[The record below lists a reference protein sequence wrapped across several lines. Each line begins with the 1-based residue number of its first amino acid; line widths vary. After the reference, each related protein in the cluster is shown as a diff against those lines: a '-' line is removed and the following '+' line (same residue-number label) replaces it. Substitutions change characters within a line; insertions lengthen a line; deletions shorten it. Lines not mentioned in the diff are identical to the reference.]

1 MLFYVKNKNRKT
13 AYTSLFIAFGLVV
26 ILGWGSYQKPTFAQ
40 SSPNSIRLISISASL
55 FNSDNQ
61 IVTNGTYEV
70 RFALYAANRTTADAY
85 PSNSDPKLWE
95 ETQTVEVKNGIFRS
109 SLGGTTPFSQAI
121 NFDSGDYYIGIRIAG
136 DSEMTPRKKLGSVP
150 RALNTQFLQGKT
162 IGTKKVIFRFL
173 IREENWMRVSYQHC
187 QPVR

>member
-13 AYTSLFIAFGLVV
+13 AYTSLFIALSLVV
-26 ILGWGSYQKPTFAQ
+26 IIGWGFNQKSAFAQ
-40 SSPNSIRLISISASL
+40 SNQSNSNSIRLISISASL

-95 ETQTVEVKNGIFRS
+95 ETQTVEVKNGIFRA
-109 SLGGTTPFSQAI
+109 SLGGINAFSNAI
-121 NFDSGDYYIGIRIAG
+121 NFDSGDYYIGIRVAG

-150 RALNTQFLQGKT
+150 RALNTQFLQGRT
-162 IGTKKVIFRFL
+162 VGTN
-173 IREENWMRVSYQHC
+173 EG
-187 QPVR
+187 